1 MNRKYNLDY
10 LLHLQKNARL
20 YMVGLSLMAFFMAV
34 SLCLYL
40 EPWEPKN
47 STAFWTQNN
56 SDQVIA
62 EQAQQNAEPD
72 LAKKQEV
79 ETQNRKTEAMNQQEP
94 VLESV
99 KEQQRETLAK
109 EVPADETAK
118 PQAVDLRQIAGV
130 TAPCK
135 GSLLYGYGIGYD
147 SLYDDYRF
155 HDAICYQADG
165 ADIFAV
171 ADGVVKQA
179 DTSASWQII
188 LQCGQYQVAYQG
200 VQNCTVT
207 SGEKVTAGQIIGTA
221 GTTLCVKAV
230 K

>member
-1 MNRKYNLDY
+1 MKTEGGERWNSNFFSYSLKRASFWLCSNQFPTNLD
-10 LLHLQKNARL
+10 
-20 YMVGLSLMAFFMAV
+20 
-34 SLCLYL
+34 
-40 EPWEPKN
+40 
-47 STAFWTQNN
+47 
-56 SDQVIA
+56 
-62 EQAQQNAEPD
+62 
-72 LAKKQEV
+72 
-79 ETQNRKTEAMNQQEP
+79 
-94 VLESV
+94 
-99 KEQQRETLAK
+99 KEDCQ
-109 EVPADETAK
+109 D
-118 PQAVDLRQIAGV
+118 
-130 TAPCK
+130 
-135 GSLLYGYGIGYD
+135 
-147 SLYDDYRF
+147 YDDYRF

-179 DTSASWQII
+179 DAGASWQII